1 MLTRE
6 PRPPRPLHR
15 KLLHA
20 SIVVLLIVAAAVI
33 VTSRIADDDDDKRP
47 TASRS
52 APPSPSTPVPSPP
65 ATVDPDQTLIATAAV
80 DQVAVYTDP
89 ASATPTMSFP
99 NPWFVNDDRNAAVA
113 LVFSVEAQRPDGW
126 LQVLLPIRPNGSTGW
141 IHASDV
147 TLVPTRYRVTVE
159 LAEHRLRVTNGPEIL
174 LEDTVAVGAPA
185 TPTPPG
191 RYYIRALLQAP
202 DPNTVYGPYAYG
214 LSGHSDALQ
223 SFNGGDAEVG
233 IHGNNDPSVLGR
245 DVTHGCIRMSNAAIT
260 TLTDVL
266 PLGTPVVIRP

>member
-1 MLTRE
+1 M
-6 PRPPRPLHR
+6 
-15 KLLHA
+15 
-20 SIVVLLIVAAAVI
+20 VLVIVAAAAI
-33 VTSRIADDDDDKRP
+33 VMSRVADDDDQRHD
-47 TASRS
+47 ASRS
-52 APPSPSTPVPSPP
+52 APPSTSTTVQSPPSTS
-65 ATVDPDQTLIATAAV
+65 DPDQTLIATADV
-80 DQVAVYTDP
+80 NHVAVYTDP
-89 ASATPTMSFP
+89 ASPTPTMSFP

-113 LVFSVEAQRPDGW
+113 LVFNVEAQRPDGW

-141 IHASDV
+141 IHAADV

-159 LAEHRLRVTNGPEIL
+159 LAAHRLRVTNGPEIL

-223 SFNGGDAEVG
+223 TFNGGDAEVG
-233 IHGNNDPSVLGR
+233 IHGNNDPSVLGQ

-260 TLTDVL
+260 TLTDLL